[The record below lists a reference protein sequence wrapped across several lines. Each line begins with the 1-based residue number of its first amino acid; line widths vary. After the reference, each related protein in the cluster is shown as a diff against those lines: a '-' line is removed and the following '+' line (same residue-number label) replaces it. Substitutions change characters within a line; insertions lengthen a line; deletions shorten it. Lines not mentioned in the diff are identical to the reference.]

1 MYLCGEIG
9 ASGLPGLATLP
20 MAQRYPP
27 SQNLLRI
34 PMPKVG
40 STHYPYTAAGKK
52 AAAAARKTKRKTKP
66 KTKPKTKS
74 KTK

>member
-27 SQNLLRI
+27 RPTNLLRI

-40 STHYPYTAAGKK
+40 SKHYTLTLHRRRQEGRRRGPQGEAEDQDQD
-52 AAAAARKTKRKTKP
+52 
-66 KTKPKTKS
+66 
-74 KTK
+74 

>member
-27 SQNLLRI
+27 RPTNLLRI

-66 KTKPKTKS
+66 KTKS